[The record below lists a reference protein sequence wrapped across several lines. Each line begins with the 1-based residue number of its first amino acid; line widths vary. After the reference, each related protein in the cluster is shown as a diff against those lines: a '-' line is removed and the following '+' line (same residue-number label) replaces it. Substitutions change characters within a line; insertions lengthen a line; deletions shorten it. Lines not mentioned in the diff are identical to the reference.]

1 MRRIER
7 SPGGTGAAQWP
18 AQEGSGSY
26 PHPTMPRPCCTQC
39 CSRAPLFL
47 MELPMAPGAKIRCW
61 CKEDWCIDCAAGD
74 RISQLLFLPPCWL
87 LTPVLIPKSLSVQRE
102 SGSGW
107 GVYCAQSL
115 IYGLLLHS
123 TLWGGHIQLRVLWPL
138 SIPLQREKTEFG
150 WAGGVG
156 CFSRRFF
163 GTVRTIP
170 LKSQLPMNLPILI
183 WISGAGIP
191 AGHPNLPPG

>member
-26 PHPTMPRPCCTQC
+26 PHPTMPRPRCTQC
-39 CSRAPLFL
+39 CSRAPLSL
-47 MELPMAPGAKIRCW
+47 LELPMAPGAKIRCW

-74 RISQLLFLPPCWL
+74 CISQLLFLPPCWV

-107 GVYCAQSL
+107 GVYRAQSL
-115 IYGLLLHS
+115 IYELLLHS
-123 TLWGGHIQLRVLWPL
+123 TLRGGHIQLRVLWPL
-138 SIPLQREKTEFG
+138 NIPLQREKTEIWMGWWGWLFFPLLFWHCQNNPFKIPTSHELAHSDLNFG
-150 WAGGVG
+150 
-156 CFSRRFF
+156 CKDSR
-163 GTVRTIP
+163 
-170 LKSQLPMNLPILI
+170 
-183 WISGAGIP
+183 W
-191 AGHPNLPPG
+191 PP